1 MDMFIVLVTAL
12 VISFVAI
19 YGSVMVFSLRD
30 KLGWIEHF
38 LLILTT
44 IVIMLM
50 ASVMGS
56 ALRWLWIDL

>member
-19 YGSVMVFSLRD
+19 YGSVRVFSLRD
-30 KLGWIEHF
+30 QLGWIEHF
-38 LLILTT
+38 LLVLTT
-44 IVIMLM
+44 IAIMLM

-56 ALRWLWIDL
+56 TLRQL

>member
-1 MDMFIVLVTAL
+1 MDMLVVLVTAL

-30 KLGWIEHF
+30 KLGWIGHF
-38 LLILTT
+38 LLVLTT
-44 IVIMLM
+44 IAIMLM

-56 ALRWLWIDL
+56 TLRQL